1 MTSALRILAAR
12 PAPRRSTGGG
22 LSGSGWLSGSSSGWL
37 SGWLI
42 DGLRRGNSAALSAA
56 TRGLLASAALCALA
70 LGAGCEDP
78 KAPSF
83 RLTLSGPPQQSQA
96 ACGAGAEEAVSI
108 EQVRM
113 TCQAMLRVKF
123 GSRTHCV
130 AVTPGDKDP
139 WDLSALG
146 GIDMDIPLPL
156 GSVSIAMDLYT
167 PKDPDTV
174 FTGPD
179 CPMLTEWTHV
189 LSSGQHVFDSGATE
203 VVDIPFTCRP
213 AVADLWRPECGI
225 EVDLNPLDLA
235 SDSRRE
241 APDCN
246 PNDTEPCDVGEPAD
260 RGDSADILVYAH
272 EVVWDDDDEH
282 WTLGAPRELF
292 YYEEAPNTWRLPRQ
306 SAEQL
311 TKGGTLDAPVCFE
324 VLYLDPDVEPQI
336 SCFSADQVRTSAK
349 QLEVAY
355 VSPETLTC
363 LGDVG
368 VASRSERLDE
378 YGMVVGRVI
387 KQASNDSDSFEGA
400 SDVTVIP
407 DDPEGERE
415 PETLTATGLR
425 AEYQAIAHVAED
437 VQSIEYIELND
448 EGQCSLAATTATTDS
463 GYFRSAVP
471 FPSEFDVSSETN
483 AFGPLVERPI
493 GGGIPGYVNVVPIE
507 LIATATEAE

>member
-1 MTSALRILAAR
+1 MV
-12 PAPRRSTGGG
+12 
-22 LSGSGWLSGSSSGWL
+22 
-37 SGWLI
+37 
-42 DGLRRGNSAALSAA
+42 
-56 TRGLLASAALCALA
+56 ASAALCALA
-70 LGAGCEDP
+70 LGGGCEEVQ
-78 KAPSF
+78 APSF
-83 RLTLSGPPQQSQA
+83 RLALSGPLQQSQA

-130 AVTPGDKDP
+130 AVTPGAEDP

-179 CPMLTEWTHV
+179 CPVLTEWIHV
-189 LSSGQHVFDSGATE
+189 LSSGQHEFDSGATE
-203 VVDIPFTCRP
+203 VVDVPFTCRP
-213 AVADLWRPECGI
+213 AVAQLWRPECGI

-235 SDSRRE
+235 SDSPQL
-241 APDCN
+241 PDCD
-246 PNDTEPCDVGEPAD
+246 PSDTEPCDVGEPAD
-260 RGDSADILVYAH
+260 RGGSSNILVYAH
-272 EVVWDDDDEH
+272 EVVWDRDDER
-282 WTLGAPRELF
+282 WKLGAPYSLLEN
-292 YYEEAPNTWRLPRQ
+292 EATNTWRLAGQ
-306 SAEQL
+306 SAEKL
-311 TKGGTLDAPVCFE
+311 TRGGTLDAPVCFE
-324 VLYLDPDVEPQI
+324 VLYLDPDDVEPQI
-336 SCFSADQVRTSAK
+336 SCFSADQVRGSAK

-368 VASRSERLDE
+368 AVSRSERLDQH
-378 YGMVVGRVI
+378 GVVLGRVI
-387 KQASNDSDSFEGA
+387 KQTSNDSGYFEGA
-400 SDVTVIP
+400 SNVTVIP

-415 PETLTATGLR
+415 PESLTMTGLR
-425 AEYQAIAHVAED
+425 ADYQVSARAAED
-437 VQSIEYIELND
+437 VQPIEYIELND

-463 GYFRSAVP
+463 GYFRSVVP
-471 FPSEFDVSSETN
+471 FPSEFDVSSDTD

-507 LIATATEAE
+507 LIATQTETE